1 MEKEETEEKLF
12 FRYQKID
19 DYTKDNLKKNV
30 LYFNDPENFNDPFDC
45 KIDITLEG
53 TKEDWLNY
61 LLRNRRPSEI
71 NQLIKD
77 KKIKRKK
84 NFYILN
90 RTKINNELGEEFFE
104 KSPHRV
110 CCFSATKLNI
120 LMWSHYA
127 ENHEGICLCFRTHKI
142 GNGHFLTLDSIP
154 HILFPVKYDKEK
166 PKIVNMLYEEQ
177 YIKLMDFIL
186 TKYSDWDYETE
197 YRIPI
202 LKDKFVQGYTK
213 KFNKEDL
220 EGVIFGLNAK
230 PEKIKEIYEIINAH
244 YLQQDIKVNFYSTH
258 KIQGEFAIE
267 VKKIESI
274 SKYLTNLR

>member
-1 MEKEETEEKLF
+1 MKKEETEEKLF

-19 DYTKDNLKKNV
+19 EYTKDNLKKNV

-45 KIDITLEG
+45 KIDITHEG
-53 TKEDWLNY
+53 TKKDWSNY
-61 LLRNRRPSEI
+61 LLRNRSPLEI
-71 NQLIKD
+71 NQLIRD

-84 NFYILN
+84 NILILN
-90 RTKINNELGEEFFE
+90 RAKINNELREEVFE

-127 ENHEGICLCFRTHKI
+127 ENHQGICLCFRAHKK
-142 GNGHFLTLDSIP
+142 GNGHYITLDSKQYF
-154 HILFPVKYDKEK
+154 LFPVNYDEEK
-166 PKIVNMLYEEQ
+166 PKKVNMLYGKQ
-177 YIKLMDFIL
+177 YQELMDFIL

-202 LKDKFVQGYTK
+202 LKDEFVQGYTK

-230 PEKIKEIYEIINAH
+230 PEKIKEIYEIIDIH
-244 YLQQDIKVNFYSTH
+244 YLRQGIKVNFYSTH

-274 SKYLTNLR
+274 SKHLKKLS

>member
-1 MEKEETEEKLF
+1 
-12 FRYQKID
+12 
-19 DYTKDNLKKNV
+19 V

-45 KIDITLEG
+45 KIDITHEG
-53 TKEDWLNY
+53 TKEDWSNY
-61 LLRNRRPSEI
+61 LLRNHSPLEI

-84 NFYILN
+84 NYYILN
-90 RTKINNELGEEFFE
+90 RNKINNELREEVFE

-127 ENHEGICLCFRTHKI
+127 ENHEGICLCFRSHKK
-142 GNGHFLTLDSIP
+142 GNGHFLTLDSKP
-154 HILFPVKYDKEK
+154 YILFPVKYAKEK
-166 PKIVNMLYEEQ
+166 PKKVNMLYEEQ
-177 YIKLMDFIL
+177 YQKLMDFSL
-186 TKYSDWDYETE
+186 TKYSDWNYETE

-220 EGVIFGLNAK
+220 EGVIFGLIPNQK
-230 PEKIKEIYEIINAH
+230 KLKRFMKLSTRTIY
-244 YLQQDIKVNFYSTH
+244 
-258 KIQGEFAIE
+258 
-267 VKKIESI
+267 
-274 SKYLTNLR
+274 SKA